1 VLLVLLLLLQTSV
14 AVQRLY
20 LTLPF
25 HKGPQALLVE
35 VVEVVQLLIFKNLQ
49 ATAPGQSLRERQ

>member
-25 HKGPQALLVE
+25 HKGPQVLL
-35 VVEVVQLLIFKNLQ
+35 VVEVVQLLIFNNLQ